1 MDAISII
8 ELDRELLSF
17 FNQNDNL
24 LMDGV
29 IKTLTSGITWIP
41 LYLSLFYMVVKNNE
55 TMGQI
60 FFIVGGV
67 LLSIMLSGGVDDL
80 IIKPLVAR
88 PRPLN
93 DLATKYVVDTV
104 YGVSSNQFSFFSAH
118 AANTFALATFMALL
132 VRSGIL
138 NFGLFVWAV
147 INAYTRLYLGMHYPS
162 DILVGTLWG
171 MISGAIAYFVY
182 SYLYYKR
189 NPHINYISSQY
200 TSTGYSFIDVD
211 IVITIL
217 SLTVLY
223 ALVTATVNVF

>member
-138 NFGLFVWAV
+138 NFGLFVWAA

-200 TSTGYSFIDVD
+200 T
-211 IVITIL
+211 
-217 SLTVLY
+217 
-223 ALVTATVNVF
+223 

>member
-1 MDAISII
+1 
-8 ELDRELLSF
+8 
-17 FNQNDNL
+17 
-24 LMDGV
+24 
-29 IKTLTSGITWIP
+29 
-41 LYLSLFYMVVKNNE
+41 
-55 TMGQI
+55 
-60 FFIVGGV
+60 
-67 LLSIMLSGGVDDL
+67 MLSGGVDDL

-138 NFGLFVWAV
+138 NFGLFVWAA

>member
-132 VRSGIL
+132 VRIGIL
-138 NFGLFVWAV
+138 NFVLFVWAA

>member
-138 NFGLFVWAV
+138 NFGLFVWAA

-211 IVITIL
+211 IVITTL

-223 ALVTATVNVF
+223 ALILATVNVF

>member
-138 NFGLFVWAV
+138 NFGLFVWAA

-171 MISGAIAYFVY
+171 MISGALAYFVY

>member
-138 NFGLFVWAV
+138 NFGLFVWAA

-171 MISGAIAYFVY
+171 MISGAVAYFVY

>member
-1 MDAISII
+1 MDAVSII

-24 LMDGV
+24 FMDGV

-41 LYLSLFYMVVKNNE
+41 LYLALFYIVVKNNE

-67 LLSIMLSGGVDDL
+67 LLSVMLAGGVDDL
-80 IIKPLVAR
+80 IVKPLVAR
-88 PRPLN
+88 PRPVN
-93 DLATKYVVDTV
+93 DLATKYIIDTV
-104 YGVSSNQFSFFSAH
+104 YGVSSDQFSFFSAH
-118 AANTFALATFMALL
+118 AANTFAIATFMALL

-138 NFGLFVWAV
+138 NFGLFAWAA

-162 DILVGTLWG
+162 DVIIGTLWG
-171 MISGAIAYFVY
+171 MICGAVAYFIY

-211 IVITIL
+211 IVITTL

-223 ALVTATVNVF
+223 ALILATVNVF

>member
-138 NFGLFVWAV
+138 NFGLFVWAA

-200 TSTGYSFIDVD
+200 TSTGHSFIDVD
-211 IVITIL
+211 IVITII

-223 ALVTATVNVF
+223 ALVTARVNVF

>member
-88 PRPLN
+88 TRPLN

-138 NFGLFVWAV
+138 NFGLFVWAA

>member
-138 NFGLFVWAV
+138 NFGLFVWAA

-200 TSTGYSFIDVD
+200 TSSGYSFIDVD

>member
-29 IKTLTSGITWIP
+29 MKTLTSGITWIP

-138 NFGLFVWAV
+138 NFGLFVWAA

>member
-80 IIKPLVAR
+80 IINPLVAR

-138 NFGLFVWAV
+138 NFGLFVWAA

>member
-1 MDAISII
+1 LDAISII

-138 NFGLFVWAV
+138 NFGLFVWAA

-171 MISGAIAYFVY
+171 MMSGAIAYFVY

>member
-138 NFGLFVWAV
+138 DFGLFVWAA

>member
-1 MDAISII
+1 LDAISII

-138 NFGLFVWAV
+138 NFGLFVWAA

>member
-138 NFGLFVWAV
+138 NFGLFVWAA

>member
-138 NFGLFVWAV
+138 NFGLFVWAA

-211 IVITIL
+211 IVITTL